1 MGAAT
6 LSGCQEENP
15 NPNNGNSEG
24 NYIPFAVSETKTR
37 TVYDETDQLQLNWV
51 TGDKVRIFCDQAAD
65 KTTAEYG
72 ITDISKNNCNL
83 AANSDGLKWGGYDN
97 EHTFYAVYPSDETKV
112 SVTDGIAELK
122 INRKQ
127 EVTLGS
133 LNGTVYSTTPDMS
146 NAYMVACTT
155 AVASETTSDK
165 PVELKF
171 SPIMTTLKI
180 VVSGKADNSTSVQ
193 LTGVSLIMSVPA
205 DVAKSGNFKYDIRNG
220 EIVQSDNTDKTT
232 FSSETI
238 FINIKTADGTDAVT
252 LEGGQ
257 SIELLAFLPPVPIN
271 NSNQVTV
278 KVHTTGEGVKSL
290 TLGKFKKDSDG
301 NETDEANFDIA
312 ASSKATVSLPKIPTD
327 QQGNNW
333 ITPLDDDIYVQQ
345 LSIPGTHDAASYTT
359 SLLNAGKTQTKDIG
373 EQLNMGIR
381 AFDMRPAYRT
391 MESKMWL
398 WHGTTSCDISLNEAL
413 TTMSTYLE
421 NNPGEFIILQFR
433 HETEWSLFKDTDKWD
448 TIYDELKNLNIVSW
462 RPDLTIGECR
472 GKFILITR
480 TDFTNRENL
489 GIALANN
496 YANNDYAVGT
506 LTNGSYSTNYHVQ
519 DYYQTA
525 DDNGATKIQ
534 KVKDLYAITKTFKLA
549 TNNFP
554 WALNHTSG
562 YVGTGGTTLLYI
574 QNASYVNKPVYEAL
588 QAETELGPVGI
599 VFMDYVGARTVTR
612 LGTTYTVYGD
622 LLPQAIIDNNYKY
635 RMLRKGE

>member
-1 MGAAT
+1 MGAAA

-15 NPNNGNSEG
+15 DPNNGNSEG

-122 INRKQ
+122 INRDQ

-133 LNGTVYSTTPDMS
+133 RNGTVYSTTPDMS

-193 LTGVSLIMSVPA
+193 LTGVSLIMNVPA

-220 EIVQSDNTDKTT
+220 EIVQSNNTDKTT

-312 ASSKATVSLPKIPTD
+312 ASSKATVRLPKIPTD

-345 LSIPGTHDAASYTT
+345 LSIPGTHDAAANSTT
-359 SLLNAGKTQTKDIG
+359 VFDAGQTQSKNFS
-373 EQLNMGIR
+373 EQLIMGIR
-381 AFDMRPAYRT
+381 AFDMRPAYYSYG
-391 MESKMWL
+391 SKMWL
-398 WHGTTSCDISLNEAL
+398 WHSGTRCDDSLNEAL
-413 TTMSTYLE
+413 TTMSEYLT
-421 NNPGEFIILQFR
+421 NNPGEFIILQIK
-433 HETEWSLFKDTDKWD
+433 HETEYGIGKRTSNWDK
-448 TIYDELKNLNIVSW
+448 IYDELNAFQSQIVSW
-462 RPDLTIGECR
+462 KPDLTIGECR
-472 GKFILITR
+472 GKFIIITR
-480 TDFTNRENL
+480 TDFTNREQL
-489 GIALANN
+489 GVAKTSSFDDNT
-496 YANNDYAVGT
+496 YFVTT
-506 LTNGSYSTNYHVQ
+506 LVNGSYSTSYYVQ
-519 DYYQTA
+519 DYYKYT
-525 DDNGATKIQ
+525 DDEGTEKLNEIKS
-534 KVKDLYAITKTFKLA
+534 LYAITKKFCKA

-562 YVGTGGTTLLYI
+562 YCGSLGSTLQY
-574 QNASYVNKPVYEAL
+574 QKNANYVNKPIYEVL
-588 QAETELGPVGI
+588 QNETVLGPTGI
-599 VFMDYVGARTVTR
+599 VFMDFVGERDASI
-612 LGTTYTVYGD
+612 YTVYGD

>member
-1 MGAAT
+1 MGAAA

-15 NPNNGNSEG
+15 DPNNGNSEG

-122 INRKQ
+122 INRDQ

-133 LNGTVYSTTPDMS
+133 RNGTVYSTTPDMS

-193 LTGVSLIMSVPA
+193 LTGVSLIMNVPA

-220 EIVQSDNTDKTT
+220 EIVQSNNTDKTT

-312 ASSKATVSLPKIPTD
+312 ASSKATVRLPKIPTD

-345 LSIPGTHDAASYTT
+345 LSIPGTHDAAANSTT
-359 SLLNAGKTQTKDIG
+359 VFDAGQTQSKNFS
-373 EQLNMGIR
+373 EQLIMGIR
-381 AFDMRPAYRT
+381 AFDMRPAYYSYG
-391 MESKMWL
+391 SKMWL
-398 WHGTTSCDISLNEAL
+398 WHSGTRCDDSLNEAL
-413 TTMSTYLE
+413 TTMSEYLT
-421 NNPGEFIILQFR
+421 NNPGEFIILQIK
-433 HETEWSLFKDTDKWD
+433 HETEYGIGKRTSNWDK
-448 TIYDELKNLNIVSW
+448 IYDELNAFQSQIVSW
-462 RPDLTIGECR
+462 KPDLTIGECR
-472 GKFILITR
+472 GKFIIITR
-480 TDFTNRENL
+480 TDFTNREQL
-489 GIALANN
+489 GVAKTSSFDDNT
-496 YANNDYAVGT
+496 YFVTT
-506 LTNGSYSTNYHVQ
+506 LVNGSYSTSYYVQ
-519 DYYQTA
+519 DYYKYTE
-525 DDNGATKIQ
+525 DEGTEKLNKI
-534 KVKDLYAITKTFKLA
+534 KSLYAITKEFCKA
-549 TNNFP
+549 TNGFP

-562 YVGTGGTTLLYI
+562 YCGNLGISRQYQL
-574 QNASYVNKPVYEAL
+574 NASYVNKPLYEAL
-588 QAETELGPVGI
+588 SNETELGPTGI
-599 VFMDYVGARTVTR
+599 VFMDYVGERDASY
-612 LGTTYTVYGD
+612 YTVYGD